1 MLGPKTLGPAPTP
14 RQPEDMGVV
23 TTDPLLDPLPELLAR
38 LRTDGQGLAPEEA
51 ARRLDEVGPNL
62 LSVSARTS
70 VLSAL
75 VRQLVHPL
83 ALLLWLAAALALTT
97 QGLTLGIAILAVIGL
112 NAVFALAQER
122 HAEHAVA
129 ALSAYLPQ
137 RAVVV
142 RGGHHVQVDARE
154 IVPGDLV
161 VLEEGESICADAR
174 LVTGSVEVDLSAM
187 NGESQPAAR
196 AAGGDG
202 VDAARLVDARNVVL
216 SGTTCISGE
225 ATAVVVHTGMDT
237 ELGRIAGLSTRTGH
251 ESSPLER
258 QVRRVA
264 WMIAAVAVG
273 VGLAFL
279 PLGMLAGLGFT
290 DAAVF
295 AIGLLVAN
303 VPEGLLPTIT
313 LALAVGVA
321 ELAKRGGLVKRLS
334 AVETLGSTDVIC
346 TDKTGTL
353 TQNRMHLHSVWDAT
367 ARSAPDR
374 PVAQALVQVLTGC
387 TTADPDS
394 GVGDPTELALLGAAR
409 HLGVAARPQEL
420 REATFHFD
428 PRLRLMSVVV
438 VGADGSRSALTK
450 GAPEA
455 VLARCTR
462 VLTQAGTTVPLGEAM
477 RTGLDRRL
485 LELAGRGLRLLGCAT
500 RDLNGH
506 PARERDA
513 VERDLTLVGFVALAD
528 PIRDAVPA
536 AVTQAHEAG
545 LRVHV
550 ITGDNG
556 ATAAAIA
563 RSAGIGGDPVTVV
576 AGTELDRMA
585 DDELDRLLARGEEI
599 VFSRSS
605 PEDKLRIAGRLQADG
620 HVVAMTGDGVNDA
633 PALRQAD
640 IGVAMGVSGTD
651 VAREAATMVLTDD
664 DFATIVR
671 AIESGRRVYDNVRKF
686 MLYIFAHAVP
696 EIVPFLLF
704 ALSGGAIPLGLTVT
718 QILLIDLGTETL
730 PALALGCEAAEPGL
744 MSRPPRRSHESLITK
759 EMLVRAWGILGVV
772 SALLVTSGFLGV
784 LWTAGW
790 HPGDATGAGSAL
802 HEDYLRATTMAF
814 AGIVACQIGTAM
826 AARTDRV
833 SLLSI
838 GVLGN
843 RLLLAGILFEV
854 ALAAAVI
861 YVPTAQELLG
871 TRPLGVAEVAY
882 LATFPLVVWGVDELY
897 RALRRRPDRAGRH
910 GRPPRVVRSA
920 FRCRTAHRRHSLLLG
935 DDARG
940 HGAHTG
946 RARTTIE
953 G

>member
-1 MLGPKTLGPAPTP
+1 
-14 RQPEDMGVV
+14 MGVV
-23 TTDPLLDPLPELLAR
+23 TTDPLLDPMPDLFAR
-38 LRTDGQGLAPEEA
+38 LGTDGEGLAPEEA

-62 LSVSARTS
+62 LTASPGTS
-70 VLSAL
+70 LATAL
-75 VRQLVHPL
+75 LRQLVHPL
-83 ALLLWLAAALALTT
+83 ALLLWVAAALALTT
-97 QGLTLGIAILAVIGL
+97 QGPGLGIAILTVIGL
-112 NAVFALAQER
+112 NAAFALVQER

-129 ALSAYLPQ
+129 ALSAYLPPH
-137 RAVVV
+137 AVVV

-174 LVTGSVEVDLSAM
+174 LVAGTVEVDLSAM
-187 NGESQPAAR
+187 NGESQPAVR
-196 AAGGDG
+196 TAGDRTGE
-202 VDAARLVDARNVVL
+202 VRLVEARDIVL
-216 SGTTCISGE
+216 SGTTCLSGE
-225 ATAVVVHTGMDT
+225 ATALVVHTGMDT
-237 ELGRIAGLSTRTGH
+237 ELGRIAGLSSRAGH

-264 WMIAAVAVG
+264 WLIAGVAVG

-290 DAAVF
+290 DASVF

-321 ELAKRGGLVKRLS
+321 GLAKRGGLVKRLS

-353 TQNRMHLHSVWDAT
+353 TQNRMHLHSAWDAT
-367 ARSAPDR
+367 ARSAPDL
-374 PVAQALVQVLTGC
+374 PVAAALARVLAGC
-387 TTADPDS
+387 TTADPDA
-394 GVGDPTELALLGAAR
+394 GVGDPTELALLGASR
-409 HLGVAARPQEL
+409 HLGVDAPPAEG
-420 REATFHFD
+420 RETTFHFD

-438 VGADGSRSALTK
+438 IGADGSRSALTK

-455 VLARCTR
+455 VVERCTS
-462 VLTQAGTTVPLGEAM
+462 VLAQSGATVPLTDTM
-477 RTGLDRRL
+477 RTVLAGRL
-485 LELAGRGLRLLGCAT
+485 PQLAGRGLRLLGCAT
-500 RDLNGH
+500 RDLGDRI
-506 PARERDA
+506 ALDRGD
-513 VERDLTLVGFVALAD
+513 VEDDLTLVGFVALAD
-528 PIRDAVPA
+528 PVRDAVPA
-536 AVTQAHEAG
+536 AVAQAHEAG
-545 LRVHV
+545 LAVHV

-563 RSAGIGGDPVTVV
+563 RSAGIGGDPVTVL
-576 AGTELDRMA
+576 AGTELDRMP
-585 DDELDRLLARGEEI
+585 DEELDRLLAGGEEI
-599 VFSRSS
+599 VFARSS
-605 PEDKLRIAGRLQADG
+605 PEDKLRIASRLQAAG

-640 IGVAMGVSGTD
+640 IGVAMGASGTD

-686 MLYIFAHAVP
+686 ILYIFAHAVP
-696 EIVPFLLF
+696 ELVPFLLF

-730 PALALGCEAAEPGL
+730 PALALGREAAEPGL
-744 MSRPPRRSHESLITK
+744 MARPPRRPHESLITK
-759 EMLVRAWGILGVV
+759 EMLLRAWGILGAA

-784 LWTAGW
+784 LWAAGW
-790 HPGDATGAGSAL
+790 RPGDPTGAGSAL
-802 HEDYLRATTMAF
+802 HEDYLTATTMAF

-838 GVLGN
+838 GVLSN

-861 YVPTAQELLG
+861 YLPTAQDLLG
-871 TRPLGVAEVAY
+871 TRPLGLAEVAF
-882 LATFPLVVWGVDELY
+882 LATFPVVVWGVDEAY
-897 RALRRRPDRAGRH
+897 RALRRRAAGR
-910 GRPPRVVRSA
+910 G
-920 FRCRTAHRRHSLLLG
+920 
-935 DDARG
+935 
-940 HGAHTG
+940 
-946 RARTTIE
+946 
-953 G
+953 

>member
-1 MLGPKTLGPAPTP
+1 
-14 RQPEDMGVV
+14 MGVV
-23 TTDPLLDPLPELLAR
+23 TADPLPDPLLDPLPDLLAR
-38 LRTDGQGLAPEEA
+38 LETDGTGLSSQEA
-51 ARRLDEVGPNL
+51 ARRLAEVGPNL
-62 LSVSARTS
+62 LSVAPGPSL
-70 VLSAL
+70 LSAIL
-75 VRQLVHPL
+75 RQLLHPL
-83 ALLLWLAAALALTT
+83 ALLLWVAAGLALAT
-97 QGLTLGIAILAVIGL
+97 QGATLGIAILAVIGL
-112 NAVFALAQER
+112 NAAFALAQER

-142 RGGHHVQVDARE
+142 RDGRQTQADARD

-161 VLEEGESICADAR
+161 VVEEGESICADAR
-174 LVTGSVEVDLSAM
+174 LVSGSLEVDLSAM
-187 NGESQPAAR
+187 SGESLPAVREAR
-196 AAGGDG
+196 DTDG
-202 VDAARLVDARNVVL
+202 PDTTRLVEARNVVL
-216 SGTTCISGE
+216 SGTTCISGD
-225 ATAVVVHTGMDT
+225 ATALVVHTGMDT
-237 ELGRIAGLSTRTGH
+237 ELGRIAGLSSRTGR

-290 DAAVF
+290 DASVF

-367 ARSAPDR
+367 GRSAPDP
-374 PVAQALVQVLTGC
+374 PVATGLVRVLTTC
-387 TTADPDS
+387 TSADPDS

-409 HLGVAARPQEL
+409 HLAVEPARPEE
-420 REATFHFD
+420 RERTFHFD

-438 VGADGSRSALTK
+438 PDGAGRHEVLTK

-455 VLARCTR
+455 VVERCTT
-462 VLTQAGTTVPLGEAM
+462 VLTQTGQMQPLTADL
-477 RTGLDRRL
+477 RSRL
-485 LELAGRGLRLLGCAT
+485 GHRLPELAGRGLRLMGCA
-500 RDLNGH
+500 
-506 PARERDA
+506 ARAVDDGPLDDREL
-513 VERDLTLVGFVALAD
+513 VERELTLVGFVALAD
-528 PIRDAVPA
+528 PIRDAVPG
-536 AVTQAHEAG
+536 AVRQAHDAG
-545 LRVHV
+545 LTVHV

-556 ATAAAIA
+556 STAAAIA
-563 RSAGIGGDPVTVV
+563 RSAGIGRDPATVV
-576 AGTELDRMA
+576 NGSELDRIP
-585 DDELDRLLARGEEI
+585 DSDLDALLTRGEEI
-599 VFSRSS
+599 VFARSS
-605 PEDKLRIAGRLQADG
+605 PEDKLRIATRLQAAG

-633 PALRQAD
+633 PALRKAD
-640 IGVAMGVSGTD
+640 IGVAMGVTGTD

-671 AIESGRRVYDNVRKF
+671 AIEAGRRVYDNVRKF
-686 MLYIFAHAVP
+686 ILYIFAHAVP

-704 ALSGGAIPLGLTVT
+704 ALSGGTIPLGLTVT

-730 PALALGCEAAEPGL
+730 PALALGREAAEPGL
-744 MSRPPRRSHESLITK
+744 MARPPRRRHENLITGG
-759 EMLVRAWGILGVV
+759 MLLRAWGILGVV

-784 LWTAGW
+784 LWSAGW
-790 HPGDATGAGSAL
+790 RPGDVTGAGSAL
-802 HEDYLRATTMAF
+802 HEDYLTATTMTF

-838 GVLGN
+838 GLFGN

-854 ALAAAVI
+854 ALAALVI
-861 YVPTAQELLG
+861 YLPIAQDLLG
-871 TRPLGVAEVAY
+871 TRPLGPGQLAY
-882 LATFPLVVWGVDELY
+882 LATFPLVVWGADELY
-897 RALRRRPDRAGRH
+897 RAVRRRR
-910 GRPPRVVRSA
+910 
-920 FRCRTAHRRHSLLLG
+920 
-935 DDARG
+935 
-940 HGAHTG
+940 
-946 RARTTIE
+946 
-953 G
+953 

>member
-1 MLGPKTLGPAPTP
+1 
-14 RQPEDMGVV
+14 MGVV
-23 TTDPLLDPLPELLAR
+23 TTDPLLDPLPDLLAR
-38 LRTDGQGLAPEEA
+38 LETDGGGLTPEEA
-51 ARRLDEVGPNL
+51 ARRLAEVGPNL
-62 LSVSARTS
+62 LSATAGPSL
-70 VLSAL
+70 LSAL
-75 VRQLVHPL
+75 LRQLVHPL
-83 ALLLWLAAALALTT
+83 ALLLWAAAALALTT
-97 QGLTLGIAILAVIGL
+97 QGLTLGVAILAVIGL
-112 NAVFALAQER
+112 NAAFALAQER

-129 ALSAYLPQ
+129 ALSAYLPHQ
-137 RAVVV
+137 ALVV
-142 RGGHHVQVDARE
+142 RGGHRLQVDARE

-161 VLEEGESICADAR
+161 VVEEGESICADAR
-174 LVTGSVEVDLSAM
+174 LLAGAVEVDLSAM
-187 NGESQPAAR
+187 NGESQPAVR
-196 AAGGDG
+196 AAGRDG
-202 VDAARLVDARNVVL
+202 ADAARLVEARDIVL
-216 SGTTCISGE
+216 SGTTCLSGE

-237 ELGRIAGLSTRTGH
+237 ELGRIAGLSSRAGH
-251 ESSPLER
+251 ESSPLEQ

-290 DAAVF
+290 EASVF

-321 ELAKRGGLVKRLS
+321 DLAKRGGLVKRLS
-334 AVETLGSTDVIC
+334 AVETLGSTDVVC

-367 ARSAPDR
+367 ARSAPD
-374 PVAQALVQVLTGC
+374 PAVATALVRVLTSC
-387 TTADPDS
+387 TTADPES

-409 HLGVAARPQEL
+409 HLAVQPQAAEV
-420 REATFHFD
+420 RETTFHFD

-438 VGADGSRSALTK
+438 PGVDGSGTVLTK

-455 VLARCTR
+455 VVARCAS
-462 VLTQAGTTVPLGEAM
+462 VLTQTGDSVPLTAA
-477 RTGLDRRL
+477 RRAGLDRRL
-485 LELAGRGLRLLGCAT
+485 PELAGRGLRLLGCAT
-500 RDLNGH
+500 RDLGAQ
-506 PARERDA
+506 PSRERDD

-528 PIRDAVPA
+528 PLRDAVPA
-536 AVTQAHEAG
+536 AVAQAHAAG
-545 LRVHV
+545 LVVHV

-556 ATAAAIA
+556 GTAAAIA

-576 AGTELDRMA
+576 AGADLDRTP
-585 DDELDRLLARGEEI
+585 DDELDALLARGEEV
-599 VFSRSS
+599 VFARSS
-605 PEDKLRIAGRLQADG
+605 PEDKLRIATRLQAAG

-633 PALRQAD
+633 PALRRAD

-686 MLYIFAHAVP
+686 ILYIFAHAVP

-730 PALALGCEAAEPGL
+730 PALALGREAAEPGL
-744 MSRPPRRSHESLITK
+744 MSRPPRRRHENLIDRG
-759 EMLVRAWGILGVV
+759 MLLRAWGILGVV
-772 SALLVTSGFLGV
+772 SALLVTTGFLGV

-790 HPGDATGAGSAL
+790 RPGDATGSGSAL
-802 HEDYLRATTMAF
+802 HEDYLTATTMTF

-838 GVLGN
+838 GVLSN

-854 ALAAAVI
+854 VLAAAVI
-861 YVPTAQELLG
+861 YLPTAQDLLG
-871 TRPLGVAEVAY
+871 TRPLGPGELAY
-882 LATFPLVVWGVDELY
+882 LATFPLVVWGADEVY
-897 RALRRRPDRAGRH
+897 RAVRRRR
-910 GRPPRVVRSA
+910 
-920 FRCRTAHRRHSLLLG
+920 
-935 DDARG
+935 
-940 HGAHTG
+940 
-946 RARTTIE
+946 
-953 G
+953 

>member
-1 MLGPKTLGPAPTP
+1 
-14 RQPEDMGVV
+14 MGVV
-23 TTDPLLDPLPELLAR
+23 TTDPLPDLLAR
-38 LRTDGQGLAPEEA
+38 LETDGEGLAPEEA
-51 ARRLDEVGPNL
+51 ARRLAEVGPNL
-62 LSVSARTS
+62 LSVASGPS
-70 VLSAL
+70 LLSAL
-75 VRQLVHPL
+75 LRQLLHPL
-83 ALLLWLAAALALTT
+83 ALLLWVAAALALAT
-97 QGLTLGIAILAVIGL
+97 QGLALGVAILAVIAL
-112 NAVFALAQER
+112 NAAFALAQER

-137 RAVVV
+137 QAVVV
-142 RGGHHVQVDARE
+142 RGGHRAQVDARD

-161 VLEEGESICADAR
+161 VVEEGETICADAR
-174 LVTGSVEVDLSAM
+174 LVSGSLEVDLSAM
-187 NGESQPAAR
+187 SGEAQPAVR
-196 AAGGDG
+196 AAGDTQGREAPG
-202 VDAARLVDARNVVL
+202 APRLVDARNVVL

-237 ELGRIAGLSTRTGH
+237 ELGRIAGLSSRTGH

-353 TQNRMHLHSVWDAT
+353 TQNRMHLHSAWDAT
-367 ARSAPDR
+367 AGSAPDP
-374 PVAQALVQVLTGC
+374 PVVVALVRVLTTC
-387 TTADPDS
+387 TTADPES
-394 GVGDPTELALLGAAR
+394 GVGDPTELALLDAAR
-409 HLGVAARPQEL
+409 YLSVGPGTPER
-420 REATFHFD
+420 RERIFHFD
-428 PRLRLMSVVV
+428 PRLRLMSVIVV
-438 VGADGSRSALTK
+438 DPDETLVALTK

-455 VLARCTR
+455 VVRRCTS
-462 VLTQAGTTVPLGEAM
+462 VLAQDGRTVPLTAEVRGRLE
-477 RTGLDRRL
+477 RRL
-485 LELAGRGLRLLGCAT
+485 PELAGRGLRLIGCAT
-500 RDLNGH
+500 RSLGGR
-506 PARERDA
+506 ATQERED
-513 VERDLTLVGFVALAD
+513 VERDLTLAGFVALAD
-528 PIRDAVPA
+528 PIRDAVPG
-536 AVTQAHEAG
+536 AVRQAHGAG
-545 LRVHV
+545 LTVHV

-563 RSAGIGGDPVTVV
+563 RSAGIGRDPVTVV
-576 AGTELDRMA
+576 GGVELDRMP
-585 DDELDRLLARGEEI
+585 DTDLDALLARGEEI

-605 PEDKLRIAGRLQADG
+605 PEDKLRIASRLQAAG

-640 IGVAMGVSGTD
+640 IGVAMGATGTD

-686 MLYIFAHAVP
+686 ILYIFAHAVP

-704 ALSGGAIPLGLTVT
+704 ALSGGAVPLGLTVT

-730 PALALGCEAAEPGL
+730 PALALGREAAEPGL
-744 MSRPPRRSHESLITK
+744 MARPPRRRHEGIITGG
-759 EMLVRAWGILGVV
+759 MLLRAWGILGVV

-790 HPGDATGAGSAL
+790 RPGDATGGGSAL
-802 HEDYLRATTMAF
+802 HEHYLTATTMTF

-838 GVLGN
+838 GVLSN

-861 YVPTAQELLG
+861 YLPTAQDLLG
-871 TRPLGVAEVAY
+871 TRPLGVGELAY
-882 LATFPLVVWGVDELY
+882 LATFPVVVWGVDEGY
-897 RALRRRPDRAGRH
+897 RALRRRRGSCPAGR
-910 GRPPRVVRSA
+910 
-920 FRCRTAHRRHSLLLG
+920 RTGQDSGLPGPSRHPSG
-935 DDARG
+935 G
-940 HGAHTG
+940 
-946 RARTTIE
+946 
-953 G
+953 

>member
-1 MLGPKTLGPAPTP
+1 
-14 RQPEDMGVV
+14 MGVV
-23 TTDPLLDPLPELLAR
+23 AHDPLLDPLPDLLAR
-38 LRTDGQGLAPEEA
+38 LETEGKGLTPEEA
-51 ARRLDEVGPNL
+51 ARRLAEVGPNVL
-62 LSVSARTS
+62 TASVGTS
-70 VLSAL
+70 LFSAL
-75 VRQLVHPL
+75 LRQLVHPL
-83 ALLLWLAAALALTT
+83 ALLLWAAAGLALAT
-97 QGLTLGIAILAVIGL
+97 QGPTLGVAILAVIGL
-112 NAVFALAQER
+112 NAAFALAQER

-137 RAVVV
+137 RALVV
-142 RGGHHVQVDARE
+142 RGGHRLQVDARE

-161 VLEEGESICADAR
+161 VVEEGESICADGR
-174 LVTGSVEVDLSAM
+174 LLDGAVEVDLSAM
-187 NGESQPAAR
+187 NGESQPAVR
-196 AAGGDG
+196 AAGTNGTG
-202 VDAARLVDARNVVL
+202 TTRIVEARDIVL

-237 ELGRIAGLSTRTGH
+237 ELGRIAGLSSRAGH

-264 WMIAAVAVG
+264 WLIAAVAVG

-279 PLGMLAGLGFT
+279 PLGMLAGLSFT
-290 DAAVF
+290 EAAVF

-313 LALAVGVA
+313 LALAAGVA
-321 ELAKRGGLVKRLS
+321 DLAKRGGLVKRLS

-374 PVAQALVQVLTGC
+374 VVATALVRVLTGC
-387 TTADPDS
+387 TTADPES

-409 HLGVAARPQEL
+409 HLSVEPQPPES
-420 REATFHFD
+420 RDATFHFD

-438 VGADGSRSALTK
+438 LDPAGSRTMLTK

-455 VLARCTR
+455 VVARCAS
-462 VLTQAGTTVPLGEAM
+462 VLTQAGEVVPLTDAL
-477 RTGLDRRL
+477 RARL
-485 LELAGRGLRLLGCAT
+485 EGRLPELAGRGLRLLGCAL
-500 RDLNGH
+500 RELGAV
-506 PARERDA
+506 PAGDRGE
-513 VERDLTLVGFVALAD
+513 VEHDLTLVGFVALAD
-528 PIRDAVPA
+528 PLRDAVPA
-536 AVTQAHEAG
+536 AVAQAHGAG
-545 LRVHV
+545 LVVHV

-576 AGTELDRMA
+576 AGDSLDAMG
-585 DDELDRLLARGEEI
+585 DDELDALLARGEEV
-599 VFSRSS
+599 VFARSS
-605 PEDKLRIAGRLQADG
+605 PEDKLRIASRLQAAG
-620 HVVAMTGDGVNDA
+620 RVVAMTGDGVNDA

-686 MLYIFAHAVP
+686 ILYIFAHAVP

-730 PALALGCEAAEPGL
+730 PALALGREAAEPGL
-744 MSRPPRRSHESLITK
+744 MSRPPRRRHENLITRG
-759 EMLVRAWGILGVV
+759 MLLRAWGILGVV
-772 SALLVTSGFLGV
+772 SAVLVTGGFLGV

-790 HPGDATGAGSAL
+790 RPGDAVGSGSAL
-802 HEDYLRATTMAF
+802 HEDYLTATTMTF

-838 GVLGN
+838 GVLSN
-843 RLLLAGILFEV
+843 RLLLAGIAFEV

-861 YVPTAQELLG
+861 YLPTAQDLLG
-871 TRPLGVAEVAY
+871 TRPLGPGALACLAAY
-882 LATFPLVVWGVDELY
+882 PVVVWGADEVY
-897 RALRRRPDRAGRH
+897 RAVRRREPGR
-910 GRPPRVVRSA
+910 R
-920 FRCRTAHRRHSLLLG
+920 
-935 DDARG
+935 
-940 HGAHTG
+940 
-946 RARTTIE
+946 
-953 G
+953 

>member
-1 MLGPKTLGPAPTP
+1 
-14 RQPEDMGVV
+14 MGVV
-23 TTDPLLDPLPELLAR
+23 TTDPLLDPLPDLLAR
-38 LRTDGQGLAPEEA
+38 LETDGAGLTPEEA
-51 ARRLDEVGPNL
+51 ARRLTEVGPNL
-62 LSVSARTS
+62 LSVTAGTS
-70 VLSAL
+70 LLSAL
-75 VRQLVHPL
+75 LRQLVHPL
-83 ALLLWLAAALALTT
+83 ALLLWGAAALALST
-97 QGLTLGIAILAVIGL
+97 QGPTLGVAIIAVIAL
-112 NAVFALAQER
+112 NAAFALAQER

-137 RAVVV
+137 RALVV
-142 RGGHHVQVDARE
+142 RGGHRLQVDARE

-161 VLEEGESICADAR
+161 VIEEGESICADAR
-174 LVTGSVEVDLSAM
+174 LVSGSLEVDLSAM
-187 NGESQPAAR
+187 SGESLPAVR
-196 AAGGDG
+196 EAGEPDG
-202 VDAARLVDARNVVL
+202 PEAPRLVAARNVVL
-216 SGTTCISGE
+216 SGTTCLSGE
-225 ATAVVVHTGMDT
+225 GTAVVVHTGMTT
-237 ELGRIAGLSTRTGH
+237 ELGRIAGLSSRTGH
-251 ESSPLER
+251 ETSPLER

-290 DAAVF
+290 DASVF

-367 ARSAPDR
+367 ARSAPEP
-374 PVAQALVQVLTGC
+374 PVATALVRVLATC
-387 TTADPDS
+387 TTADRET
-394 GVGDPTELALLGAAR
+394 GVGDPTELALLGATS
-409 HLGVAARPQEL
+409 HLGVETWPPDR
-420 REATFHFD
+420 RERMFHFD
-428 PRLRLMSVVV
+428 PRLRLMSVVAL
-438 VGADGSRSALTK
+438 GADGTRVVLTK

-455 VLARCTR
+455 VVARCTT
-462 VLTQAGTTVPLGEAM
+462 VLTQAGATVPL
-477 RTGLDRRL
+477 TGALRANLDHRL
-485 LELAGRGLRLLGCAT
+485 PELAGRGLRLLGCGT
-500 RDLNGH
+500 RLLGEH
-506 PARERDA
+506 PPEDREA
-513 VERDLTLVGFVALAD
+513 VEQELTLVGFVALAD
-528 PIRDAVPA
+528 PLRDAVPA
-536 AVTQAHEAG
+536 AVGHAHQAG
-545 LRVHV
+545 LVVHV
-550 ITGDNG
+550 ISGDNG

-563 RSAGIGGDPVTVV
+563 RSAGIARDPVTVV
-576 AGTELDRMA
+576 AGAELDRMP
-585 DDELDRLLARGEEI
+585 DDELDALLGRGEEI
-599 VFSRSS
+599 VFARSS
-605 PEDKLRIAGRLQADG
+605 PEDKLRIATRLQAAG

-686 MLYIFAHAVP
+686 ILYIFAHAVP

-730 PALALGCEAAEPGL
+730 PALALGREAAEPGL
-744 MSRPPRRSHESLITK
+744 MQRPPRRRHESLITAG
-759 EMLVRAWGILGVV
+759 MLLRAWGILGVV
-772 SALLVTSGFLGV
+772 SALLVTTGFLGV

-790 HPGDATGAGSAL
+790 RPGDATGAGSAL
-802 HEDYLRATTMAF
+802 HEDYLTATTMTF

-838 GVLGN
+838 GVLSN
-843 RLLLAGILFEV
+843 RLLVAGILFEV
-854 ALAAAVI
+854 VLAAAVI
-861 YVPTAQELLG
+861 YLPAAQDLLG
-871 TRPLGVAEVAY
+871 TRPLGLGELAF
-882 LATFPLVVWGVDELY
+882 LATFPIVVWGVDEAY
-897 RALRRRPDRAGRH
+897 RAIRRRR
-910 GRPPRVVRSA
+910 
-920 FRCRTAHRRHSLLLG
+920 
-935 DDARG
+935 
-940 HGAHTG
+940 
-946 RARTTIE
+946 
-953 G
+953 